1 MRRSWIAVVWLMACS
16 AGTNSELF
24 LPGTDQGT
32 IDKKLEEASGLV
44 ASATH
49 PGYFW
54 THNDSGHGADLFLID
69 SQAKI
74 AARISLGNVRNRDW
88 EDITL
93 GPGPEPNKSYLYV
106 GDIGDNNA
114 RYPFKMIYRLEE
126 PTEIEDVRIHQV
138 DTLFLQL
145 PDGPRDSEALMIDP
159 VLSDMFLFSKREDS
173 IRLYQFSNT
182 WKSGDT
188 LTANLKI
195 KIPYFNTVAADI
207 SADGT
212 EILLKTYNHV
222 FYWKRAAGESVPET
236 FKSNPVQL
244 NYKPEEQGESIAWSR
259 DGSGYYTL
267 SESNAHKRAELLFY
281 KRN

>member
-1 MRRSWIAVVWLMACS
+1 MRSSWIAVVCLMACS
-16 AGTNSELF
+16 AGHHSELF
-24 LPGTDQGT
+24 LPGTNQGT

-44 ASATH
+44 ASANH

-54 THNDSGHGADLFLID
+54 THNDSGNGADLFLID

-74 AARISLGNVRNRDW
+74 AARISLENVRNRDW

-106 GDIGDNNA
+106 GDIGDNDA

-126 PTEIEDVRIHQV
+126 PTEIEDERIHKF

-145 PDGPRDSEALMIDP
+145 PDGTRDTEALMIDP
-159 VLSDMFLFSKREDS
+159 VFSDMFLCSKREDS
-173 IRLYQFSNT
+173 IRLYQFSTT

-188 LTANLKI
+188 LIADLKI

-207 SADGT
+207 SADGA

-236 FKSNPVQL
+236 LKSNPVQL
-244 NYKPEEQGESIAWSR
+244 NYKPEEHGEAITWTR

-267 SESNAHKRAELLFY
+267 SESNGHKRAQLLFY
-281 KRN
+281 KRK